1 MDTRP
6 IGVFDSGLG
15 GLTAVRQ
22 LRRVLPGEDIV
33 YFGDTGR
40 VPYGSRGRDII
51 VQYARQ
57 DIRFLLSRDVKFI
70 SAACGTVSS
79 TYPPEEAARLPV
91 PFTGVVGATARAA
104 VDATRNRKIG
114 IIGTAATVRSG
125 SYAAIIRDMMPDV
138 QIFAR
143 ACPMFVPLVENGYFN
158 DGNPVTKL
166 IIAEY
171 LQELKDAGVD
181 TLILG
186 CTHYPLLKKMIG
198 DFMGDAVRL
207 VDSGKVTAQATAAAL
222 AQQVEVWG
230 VELENGQRVTV
241 GSEAQ
246 AVAFAR
252 QAGSR
257 PTRIARRESSLI
269 SGTPEQVKAR
279 LDALQA
285 EEQLDELIIDTPIS
299 DGPARLHSLRLLA
312 QAHYG
317 KEVLNVL

>member
-1 MDTRP
+1 MSYRISILDKSPLAAGETAAQALARTLTLAQHAEAWGYHRFWVAEHHNTDQLASPSPELVIAWLLGHTRR
-6 IGVFDSGLG
+6 IRLGSGGVMLQHYSPYKVAENFNLLAALAPGRIDLGVGKAPG
-15 GLTAVRQ
+15 GLPLSTRALQQGLHQEEKGTFADQ
-22 LRRVLPGEDIV
+22 LAQLDNWLSLTEPRGEE
-33 YFGDTGR
+33 
-40 VPYGSRGRDII
+40 
-51 VQYARQ
+51 
-57 DIRFLLSRDVKFI
+57 
-70 SAACGTVSS
+70 SASLESA
-79 TYPPEEAARLPV
+79 ELAARLDWNFVFAAHLNGDSALRRAVFNRWRELSPREAMV
-91 PFTGVVGATARAA
+91 AVQVVVA
-104 VDATRNRKIG
+104 D
-114 IIGTAATVRSG
+114 
-125 SYAAIIRDMMPDV
+125 
-138 QIFAR
+138 
-143 ACPMFVPLVENGYFN
+143 
-158 DGNPVTKL
+158 
-166 IIAEY
+166 
-171 LQELKDAGVD
+171 
-181 TLILG
+181 
-186 CTHYPLLKKMIG
+186 
-198 DFMGDAVRL
+198 
-207 VDSGKVTAQATAAAL
+207 DSATAAAL

>member
-1 MDTRP
+1 M
-6 IGVFDSGLG
+6 
-15 GLTAVRQ
+15 
-22 LRRVLPGEDIV
+22 
-33 YFGDTGR
+33 
-40 VPYGSRGRDII
+40 
-51 VQYARQ
+51 YAR
-57 DIRFLLSRDVKFI
+57 
-70 SAACGTVSS
+70 
-79 TYPPEEAARLPV
+79 PEDCASLMA
-91 PFTGVVGATARAA
+91 G
-104 VDATRNRKIG
+104 
-114 IIGTAATVRSG
+114 RSG
-125 SYAAIIRDMMPDV
+125 AEWLWRMIYSSMQGRYCSRPKKRQSQV
-138 QIFAR
+138 NRHSLAR
-143 ACPMFVPLVENGYFN
+143 
-158 DGNPVTKL
+158 
-166 IIAEY
+166 
-171 LQELKDAGVD
+171 
-181 TLILG
+181 
-186 CTHYPLLKKMIG
+186 
-198 DFMGDAVRL
+198 
-207 VDSGKVTAQATAAAL
+207 
-222 AQQVEVWG
+222 QVEVWG

>member
-1 MDTRP
+1 MPPGKPPLARTLTLAQHAEAWGYHRFWVAEHHNTDQLASPSPELVIAWLLGHTRR
-6 IGVFDSGLG
+6 IRLGSGGVMLQHYSPYKVAENFNLLAALAPGRIDLGVGKAPG
-15 GLTAVRQ
+15 GLPLSTRALQQGLHQEEKGTFADQLAQLDNWLSLTEPGGEESLRATPIPPRRADGGDSA
-22 LRRVLPGEDIV
+22 LRRAVFNRWRELSPREAMV
-33 YFGDTGR
+33 A
-40 VPYGSRGRDII
+40 
-51 VQYARQ
+51 VQ
-57 DIRFLLSRDVKFI
+57 
-70 SAACGTVSS
+70 
-79 TYPPEEAARLPV
+79 
-91 PFTGVVGATARAA
+91 VVVA
-104 VDATRNRKIG
+104 D
-114 IIGTAATVRSG
+114 
-125 SYAAIIRDMMPDV
+125 DP
-138 QIFAR
+138 
-143 ACPMFVPLVENGYFN
+143 
-158 DGNPVTKL
+158 
-166 IIAEY
+166 
-171 LQELKDAGVD
+171 
-181 TLILG
+181 
-186 CTHYPLLKKMIG
+186 
-198 DFMGDAVRL
+198 
-207 VDSGKVTAQATAAAL
+207 ATAAAL

-269 SGTPEQVKAR
+269 SGTPEQVKAL

>member
-1 MDTRP
+1 M
-6 IGVFDSGLG
+6 S
-15 GLTAVRQ
+15 
-22 LRRVLPGEDIV
+22 
-33 YFGDTGR
+33 TG
-40 VPYGSRGRDII
+40 
-51 VQYARQ
+51 
-57 DIRFLLSRDVKFI
+57 K
-70 SAACGTVSS
+70 SAPQVIHGWT
-79 TYPPEEAARLPV
+79 
-91 PFTGVVGATARAA
+91 
-104 VDATRNRKIG
+104 
-114 IIGTAATVRSG
+114 
-125 SYAAIIRDMMPDV
+125 
-138 QIFAR
+138 IFAH
-143 ACPMFVPLVENGYFN
+143 PLFLTQVE
-158 DGNPVTKL
+158 L
-166 IIAEY
+166 
-171 LQELKDAGVD
+171 
-181 TLILG
+181 
-186 CTHYPLLKKMIG
+186 
-198 DFMGDAVRL
+198 
-207 VDSGKVTAQATAAAL
+207 L